1 LESRAPAA
9 RLLTLIRG
17 TGRRED
23 MGVDHAWEKFSS
35 EIRFA
40 LVSDASL
47 QERLNGL
54 ISGVSHLQRDSFPD
68 DHVWDEFRKLLNEV
82 TKRGA
87 RFPEDEK
94 IRATTSQMSDEK
106 AKESLQAAFAI
117 YTHLAK
123 AFGRTEF
130 VI

>member
-1 LESRAPAA
+1 MGEVLERNSFRARVRCFPS
-9 RLLTLIRG
+9 G
-17 TGRRED
+17 T
-23 MGVDHAWEKFSS
+23 
-35 EIRFA
+35 I
-40 LVSDASL
+40 
-47 QERLNGL
+47 ERLDFRCQP
-54 ISGVSHLQRDSFPD
+54 LQRDSFPD